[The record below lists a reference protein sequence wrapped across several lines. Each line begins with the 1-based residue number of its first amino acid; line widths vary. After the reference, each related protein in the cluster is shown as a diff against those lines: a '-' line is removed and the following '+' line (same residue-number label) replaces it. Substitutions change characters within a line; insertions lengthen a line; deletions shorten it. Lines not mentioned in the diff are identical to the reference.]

1 MLSKNPLEP
10 FKESFSAADD
20 LEAARLAVVAEID
33 AINLYEQLA
42 SRAKDE
48 TLRRV
53 LLDVA
58 EEEKVHLGEFME
70 VVKRLDGTQAR
81 RLEEGAK
88 EVASLAAGAAGGGG
102 SGAQGPGRGDPQ
114 PQAGPLTADE
124 LSALLSYVRG
134 VVDSLR
140 ALSRALPS
148 LSLPAPSIAVPAA
161 VVSDSDVIRSSLEP
175 LAPARLFERLAVA
188 QEELELYRAARQA
201 VPPSVQRA
209 AARLAMAEES
219 AVFGAL
225 SSAARARVSGKLAGP
240 GSFASLI
247 SQALEQVQP
256 RSASVPALVLGP
268 QLRARLASI
277 VDAGGVTELQRA
289 TALVS
294 QLVVTPGA
302 PPNQALLLPLSPDVA
317 DLVRVGDVEVEYAG
331 YQAGAYSFELSERL
345 AVRVKVPEAVALLVV
360 EAS

>member
-10 FKESFSAADD
+10 FKESFGATDD

-42 SRAKDE
+42 SRVKDE

-70 VVKRLDGTQAR
+70 VVKRLDSTQAR

-88 EVASLAAGAAGGGG
+88 EVAALAAGGGG
-102 SGAQGPGRGDPQ
+102 GAQAPGRGDPQ
-114 PQAGPLTADE
+114 PQAGPLAADE

-219 AVFGAL
+219 VVFGAL
-225 SSAARARVSGKLAGP
+225 SSAARVRVSGRLAGP

-289 TALVS
+289 SALVS

-302 PPNQALLLPLSPDVA
+302 PPNQAVLLPLSPDVV

-345 AVRVKVPEAVALLVV
+345 AVRVKVPEAVALLVI

>member
-42 SRAKDE
+42 SRVKDE

-70 VVKRLDGTQAR
+70 VVKRLDSTQAG
-81 RLEEGAK
+81 RLEEGAR

-102 SGAQGPGRGDPQ
+102 GARGPGRGDPQ
-114 PQAGPLTADE
+114 PQAGPLAADE

-134 VVDSLR
+134 VVESLR

-225 SSAARARVSGKLAGP
+225 SSAARVRVSGKLAGP

-289 TALVS
+289 SALVS